1 MVNTHATLDE
11 MLVDTRLYSKWA
23 RLILG
28 VLCLLC
34 TGQIVS
40 ASQRSATEVHTQS
53 ASSQAGAAKLPTH
66 KLPSSNVPH
75 SVEVAF
81 GPTLKQVSREPQL
94 VHQLAAEIVQAF
106 QLDNLTEQRAENLRP
121 PSSYSPVIVSDSSG
135 RSPPRHS

>member
-1 MVNTHATLDE
+1 
-11 MLVDTRLYSKWA
+11 MLVDTRLYSKA
-23 RLILG
+23 TRIILG

-40 ASQRSATEVHTQS
+40 ALPRSATEVHTQS
-53 ASSQAGAAKLPTH
+53 ESSQIGAAKLPTH
-66 KLPSSNVPH
+66 KPPRSNVPH
-75 SVEVAF
+75 TVEVASAA
-81 GPTLKQVSREPQL
+81 TLKQVSWEPQL
-94 VHQLAAEIVQAF
+94 VHQLAVEIVQAF